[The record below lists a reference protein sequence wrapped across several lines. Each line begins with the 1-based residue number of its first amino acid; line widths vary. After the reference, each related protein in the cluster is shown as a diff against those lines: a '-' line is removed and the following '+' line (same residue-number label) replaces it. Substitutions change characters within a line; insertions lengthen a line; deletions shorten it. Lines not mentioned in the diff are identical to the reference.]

1 MNCEEYLTK
10 HISTLD
16 SFQKMSLEDFIR
28 LDMFIFKD
36 IDIDCNLNN
45 PLFVQGEFVRLDTAV
60 YLGCIEENKIKFYDI
75 KRGQFAKIPIKDVEM
90 SWAF

>member
-10 HISTLD
+10 HISTLY

-45 PLFVQGEFVRLDTAV
+45 PLFVQGR
-60 YLGCIEENKIKFYDI
+60 
-75 KRGQFAKIPIKDVEM
+75 
-90 SWAF
+90 